1 MSLRRSLLAAAALL
15 ALAACA
21 SPTEPTT
28 PSRSFAPS
36 SHSRDI
42 TADSTAAER
51 SGFNVGHG

>member
-1 MSLRRSLLAAAALL
+1 MSLRRSLLAAVALL

-28 PSRSFAPS
+28 PSRSITPS
-36 SHSRDI
+36 GHSRDI
-42 TADSTAAER
+42 TGDSTAAER

>member
-28 PSRSFAPS
+28 PSRSVAPS
-36 SHSRDI
+36 GHSRDI
-42 TADSTAAER
+42 TPDSTAVQRTGYEL
-51 SGFNVGHG
+51 GHG